1 MGAFACNFIASYPS
15 PSRSAFCQAHDLLQS
30 NAYFV
35 AAGGPST
42 PHSSYRERKSLYFEN
57 NIPNM

>member
-15 PSRSAFCQAHDLLQS
+15 PSCSAFCQAHDLLQS

-42 PHSSYRERKSLYFEN
+42 PHSSYKERKKP
-57 NIPNM
+57 IPGI